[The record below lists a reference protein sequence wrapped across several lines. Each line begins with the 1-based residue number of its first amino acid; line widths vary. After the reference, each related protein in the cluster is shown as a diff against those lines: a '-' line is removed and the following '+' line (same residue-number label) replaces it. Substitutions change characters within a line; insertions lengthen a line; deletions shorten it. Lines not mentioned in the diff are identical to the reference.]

1 MDRVDAFRNKIISKP
16 VGFLLT
22 ASLLAFAAKKL
33 NLRRMLANPL
43 KDES

>member
-1 MDRVDAFRNKIISKP
+1 MDRVDAYRRKIISKP
-16 VGFLLT
+16 VGFLIAT
-22 ASLLAFAAKKL
+22 SLLAFAAKKF